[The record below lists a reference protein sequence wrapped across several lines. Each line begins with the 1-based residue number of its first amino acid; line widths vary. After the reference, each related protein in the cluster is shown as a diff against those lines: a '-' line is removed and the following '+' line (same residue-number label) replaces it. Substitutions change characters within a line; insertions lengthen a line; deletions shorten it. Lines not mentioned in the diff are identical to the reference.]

1 MSGFQIAG
9 IVLGAFPIAINALE
23 AYHDIAE
30 RVGLFLTIKNEYTN
44 WKRDLNF
51 YKLSFKVTMEQV
63 LLPLVADED
72 MIAELLI
79 APGGDRWQDSSIA
92 ELFEKRLEGSYELY
106 MQYIK
111 SMRRVLDDINREL
124 LIDSEWAEKLLANS
138 QLTSSK
144 RMKLKAFFSKE
155 GLSHQVYKFK
165 LCNNEAMRKRLFG
178 ELQEYNDKLERL
190 FKASDEDLRIATNR
204 KSKQQTKAVDTAMC
218 SFWKKAKSAYQALT
232 SAWTCQCQQH
242 GAKLLL
248 QHRITGKAEFDI
260 TLKGF
265 IASNWLVQ
273 NIRVSEESITPLKK
287 VPIHQ
292 PSRAQSYQ
300 NGSALQMKGNADA
313 SVKSRRHHWWPFT
326 SATHSSRSP
335 SATPT
340 CVTASSSR
348 STTGE
353 ILNICTSF
361 EPLGRLC
368 YGYVSDQDCRYYVYN
383 IPHNSANVMPSV
395 TLDQILQGEIH
406 RVFSRSQ
413 RYTLSLIIA
422 STYLQLLESPW
433 LSPSPKRADFIFPKG
448 NSDSTLVEIDQP
460 YISQSFRL
468 MNKQDALSTSE
479 NSFHFAGAL
488 DHLGILLLELCFCR
502 ILEDQPW
509 RKRLP
514 AGKNNI
520 EKAGYDILAARE
532 WQCQVN
538 EEAGADYAEAV
549 SWCLGGNRSVAPEKW
564 RQEMLRRVIRP
575 LERSRNYL
583 ITGGV
588 ES

>member
-9 IVLGAFPIAINALE
+9 IILGAFPIAINALE

-30 RVGLFLTIKNEYTN
+30 RSPWSRFC
-44 WKRDLNF
+44 F
-51 YKLSFKVTMEQV
+51 
-63 LLPLVADED
+63 VADED

-106 MQYIK
+106 MQYIQ

-178 ELQEYNDKLERL
+178 ELQNYNDKLERL

-204 KSKQQTKAVDTAMC
+204 KSKQQSKAIDTAIC
-218 SFWKKAKSAYQALT
+218 SFWKKAKSAYQALA

-248 QHRITGKAEFDI
+248 QYRIAGKAEFDI

-273 NIRVSEESITPLKK
+273 NIRVSEVDETEKARLDESITPLET

-292 PSRAQSYQ
+292 PSRAQSYP

-313 SVKSRRHHWWPFT
+313 I
-326 SATHSSRSP
+326 SP
-335 SATPT
+335 SVTPT

-361 EPLGRLC
+361 EPLGTLC
-368 YGYVSDQDCRYYVYN
+368 YGYVSDQNCRYYLYN
-383 IPHNSANVMPSV
+383 IPHNSAN
-395 TLDQILQGEIH
+395 
-406 RVFSRSQ
+406 

-433 LSPSPKRADFIFPKG
+433 LSPSPKRADFLFPKG

-488 DHLGILLLELCFCR
+488 DHLGILLLELCFGQ

-514 AGKNNI
+514 AGENKI
-520 EKAGYDILAARE
+520 EKAGYDVLAARE

-564 RQEMLRRVIRP
+564 RQEMLHRVIRP
-575 LERSRNYL
+575 LERSRDYL
-583 ITGGV
+583 RTGGV
-588 ES
+588 GF